1 MKINTDTKQPP
12 IAARLAVATLALA
25 TLFAAFDGSAQTNG
39 VFADKV
45 LLHHVGP
52 FSNSVLAASN
62 KEALDAADLYLKKIN
77 DAGGVNGRN
86 VIFERVDD
94 NQDPKK
100 SEALAK
106 ELVEK
111 KSTLGFVLPRTS
123 VAVEMMIKLSDEFK
137 VPLVGPQPGPTIVT
151 SPFKRQSFATR
162 ASYNAEIL
170 RAIELQ
176 HAYGHRKFAFVAAE
190 DAFGNDV
197 EKGLPETL
205 GKFNLKPIAFE
216 RVDNRKPDVTK
227 ALSTI
232 LPLKPDVIIY
242 ALNSAGSADFIKK
255 FKAAGGLTQHVALT
269 NNSNSAFVKA
279 LGPDGH
285 GVIVMQVLPS
295 PFSPKYKISR
305 DYRAA
310 AEAAKQPVSY
320 QSFLGYLTARVV
332 VEALKRSGKN
342 PTPESFTVAMES
354 ITNKDFD
361 GFVVN
366 FGSKERMGSKF
377 VEATMISKDGKFIY

>member
-1 MKINTDTKQPP
+1 MNNETKQSPKGAHP
-12 IAARLAVATLALA
+12 AASLLALA
-25 TLFAAFDGSAQTNG
+25 ALFAAFSSGAQTNG

-62 KEALDAADLYLKKIN
+62 KEALDAADLYLKKVN
-77 DAGGVNGRN
+77 DAGGVNGRK

-106 ELVEK
+106 DLVEK
-111 KSTLGFVLPRTS
+111 KSTLSFVLPRTS
-123 VAVEMMIKLSDEFK
+123 VAVEMMLKLSDEFK
-137 VPLVGPQPGPTIVT
+137 VPLVGPQPGPSIIT
-151 SPFKRQSFATR
+151 SPFKRQSFAIR

-176 HAYGHRKFAFVAAE
+176 HAFGHRKFAFVVAE
-190 DAFGNDV
+190 DAFGSDV
-197 EKGLPETL
+197 EKGLPETI
-205 GKFNLKPIAFE
+205 GKLNLKPVAFE

-255 FKAAGGLTQHVALT
+255 YKAAGGLAQHVALT
-269 NNSNSAFVKA
+269 NNSNSSFVKT
-279 LGPDGH
+279 LGTDSA
-285 GVIVMQVLPS
+285 GVIVMQTLPS
-295 PFSPKYKISR
+295 PYSPKYKISR

-310 AEAAKQPVSY
+310 AEAAKQTVSY
-320 QSFLGYLTARVV
+320 QSFLGYVTARVV

-366 FGSKERMGSKF
+366 FGPKERMGSKF